1 MGFVRLEC
9 LRDHRIHM
17 PRKRGSPPGGLASL
31 FLISVVLL
39 LSLAPISGSAQADG
53 DAAVIGTYRLVPSR
67 ALGEER
73 RILVHLPR
81 GYEESGR
88 SYPVVYKLHGTPL
101 SLFAPIFASCDL
113 LAESGRI
120 PEVILVGVEQHGHW
134 EVRPREVNGPDLDVR
149 AEEFLEFLTEEL
161 VPFVE
166 RNYRTKKP
174 RILAGTYDCGLFVVY
189 TLLEARDSFRAYL
202 ANAMGGFW
210 LGTETVLGR
219 AATELPQADG
229 PPAFLHVTQWR
240 DAQDGT
246 SEAVDDFL
254 ARLEG
259 SSPGGLVRSSE
270 ILPHPS
276 HDTWLPYK
284 SIERGLLALFADYKC
299 PESVI
304 EKGLAAVQDHYAA
317 FSERF
322 GATFEVPE
330 MAFMNLAD
338 HLSERQEWGA
348 AIEVLE
354 RFREEYPRSLDAVF
368 RLARAYRSS
377 GDFDRA
383 AAAYRAALGFEN
395 CPPFI
400 PHELNRLEHSA
411 AFAVERAIV
420 ETGIEAGIAKYR
432 SLRVENAPG
441 DSFRES
447 EFNEAGYR
455 LLGRDMVAA
464 AIAVF
469 RLNVEQFPE
478 SANAYDSLA
487 EAYVAS
493 GDTVQAVANYRRSLA
508 LDSENANARA
518 MLSKL
523 GSSE

>member
-1 MGFVRLEC
+1 MGFVRTGC
-9 LRDHRIHM
+9 LTRIGIHL
-17 PRKRGSPPGGLASL
+17 PRERRSPPGGPARFL
-31 FLISVVLL
+31 LISVVLL
-39 LSLAPISGSAQADG
+39 LWLAPVSGSAQADG
-53 DAAVIGTYRLVPSR
+53 DAALIGTYRLVPSQI
-67 ALGEER
+67 LGEER

-88 SYPVVYKLHGTPL
+88 SYPVVYKLHGAPL
-101 SLFAPIFASCDL
+101 SFFAPIFASCDL

-134 EVRPREVNGPDLDVR
+134 EMRPREVSGPDLDVR

-174 RILAGTYDCGLFVVY
+174 RILTGTYDCGLFVIY
-189 TLLEARDSFRAYL
+189 TMLEARDSFRAYL
-202 ANAMGGFW
+202 ANARGGFW
-210 LGTETVLGR
+210 RGTETVLDR

-229 PPAFLHVTQWR
+229 PPAFLHVTQWL
-240 DAQDGT
+240 DAQDET
-246 SEAVDDFL
+246 SKAIDEFL
-254 ARLEG
+254 AQLEALT
-259 SSPGGLVRSSE
+259 PRGLTWSTQT
-270 ILPHPS
+270 LPHPR

-284 SIERGLLALFADYKC
+284 SIEHGLLALFADYKC
-299 PESVI
+299 PESTI
-304 EKGLAAVQDHYAA
+304 EKGLVAVRGHFSA

-354 RFREEYPRSLDAVF
+354 RFREEYPRSLNAVF
-368 RLARAYRSS
+368 RLARAYRSA

-383 AAAYRAALGFEN
+383 TEAYRAALAFEN

-400 PHELNRLEHSA
+400 PHELDRLERSA

-420 ETGIEAGIAKYR
+420 EAGVDAGLAKYR
-432 SLRVENAPG
+432 ALRAGNAPE
-441 DSFRES
+441 DSFREG

-455 LLGRDMVAA
+455 LLGRGMVAA

-469 RLNVEQFPE
+469 QLTVEQFPE

-487 EAYVAS
+487 EAYAAN
-493 GDTVQAVANYRRSLA
+493 GDTAQAITNYRRSLA
-508 LDSENANARA
+508 LDEGNANARA
-518 MLSKL
+518 MLNKL
-523 GSSE
+523 GNSE